1 MKCIKKNAVHRG
13 QSICKGAKMDERNN
27 FDDIILD
34 KSNKSERVKK
44 LLLRII
50 ALAILFLVVLI
61 VMKLLSD
68 SEPQQNALAP
78 LPSEPA
84 GTENEFENIPIT
96 SQNATEFDEFELFK
110 LRMQGLDENDSAEN
124 NQSFVMPLPSSEY
137 NNTIAPVP
145 SEPTTKPKPA
155 EPAKPATTKPAD
167 KPKAETKKPTTA
179 PQKPAQKPATPST
192 NADKLSAGTYIQ
204 IFSVSNF
211 DPKSKEL
218 ALIEQNGY
226 AYKLYKTKV
235 DGKDITR
242 VLVGPFSKD
251 EVGAELKK
259 VQDKIRKDAFTYQIK

>member
-1 MKCIKKNAVHRG
+1 
-13 QSICKGAKMDERNN
+13 MDEKNN

-50 ALAILFLVVLI
+50 ALAILFLVALI

-68 SEPQQNALAP
+68 SKPQQNTLAP
-78 LPSEPA
+78 LPNEPA
-84 GTENEFENIPIT
+84 GTESGFDNIPIT

-110 LRMQGLDENDSAEN
+110 QRMQGLDENTSTEN
-124 NQSFVMPLPSSEY
+124 NQGFVMPLPSSEY
-137 NNTIAPVP
+137 NTTTPVP
-145 SEPTTKPKPA
+145 SEPETKAQPAEQPKPA
-155 EPAKPATTKPAD
+155 QKVEPKPAN
-167 KPKAETKKPTTA
+167 KPKVETKKSTTA
-179 PQKPAQKPATPST
+179 PQKPAQKPATQSA

-226 AYKLYKTKV
+226 TYKLYKTKV
-235 DGKDITR
+235 NDKDITR

-251 EVGAELKK
+251 EVGEELKK
-259 VQDKIRKDAFTYQIK
+259 VQDKIRKDAFTYQVK

>member
-1 MKCIKKNAVHRG
+1 
-13 QSICKGAKMDERNN
+13 MDEKNN

-78 LPSEPA
+78 LPSEPM
-84 GTENEFENIPIT
+84 GTESGFDNIPIT

-110 LRMQGLDENDSAEN
+110 QRMQGLDENTSAEN
-124 NQSFVMPLPSSEY
+124 NQGFVMPLPSSEY
-137 NNTIAPVP
+137 NATTPLP
-145 SEPTTKPKPA
+145 SEPETKPQPAEQPKPA
-155 EPAKPATTKPAD
+155 QKVEQKPKPAD
-167 KPKAETKKPTTA
+167 KPKAETKKPTTTA
-179 PQKPAQKPATPST
+179 QKPAQKPATQGA

-226 AYKLYKTKV
+226 TYKLYKTKV

-251 EVGAELKK
+251 EVGEELKK
-259 VQDKIRKDAFTYQIK
+259 VQDKIRKDAFTYQVK